1 MNLLEE
7 QQLKNIRTG
16 LITYAIQRKAFQSN
30 ITDNMIINDYRYFI
44 YKHSETVIETEKSKI
59 HTLEIIDENADNDQ
73 TMLQV
78 AEDLVDK
85 FSVSDHQK
93 YVILVG
99 DGKTYEHLM
108 RIKRQYGGALGN

>member
-1 MNLLEE
+1 MV
-7 QQLKNIRTG
+7 
-16 LITYAIQRKAFQSN
+16 
-30 ITDNMIINDYRYFI
+30 INDYRYFI
-44 YKHSETVIETEKSKI
+44 DKHSETVIETEKSKI

-108 RIKRQYGGALGN
+108 RIKQQYGGALGNYSFSQVIGTY

>member
-1 MNLLEE
+1 M
-7 QQLKNIRTG
+7 
-16 LITYAIQRKAFQSN
+16 IT
-30 ITDNMIINDYRYFI
+30 
-44 YKHSETVIETEKSKI
+44 SKI
-59 HTLEIIDENADNDQ
+59 HALEIIDENADNDQ

-78 AEDLVDK
+78 AEDLDK

-108 RIKRQYGGALGN
+108 RIKRQYGEALGN